1 MRHTTPP
8 CRVRGRITLVLAMM
22 EDVYTNSYYC
32 KVKDEYTTNHYRL
45 LDIPT
50 TSSSRMQ
57 DIYTTT
63 TLMLLLRRRY
73 REGMEVT
80 KELLLNREVEVT
92 QELTLNRKTDTL
104 KQLPLTME
112 MEVAINPSQYC
123 QSALPSTFST
133 SQYCQLV
140 LIKTSTQ
147 PAPRASY
154 QTPGTQAGHT
164 PACTAE
170 LLNVS

>member
-1 MRHTTPP
+1 MYQD
-8 CRVRGRITLVLAMM
+8 A
-22 EDVYTNSYYC
+22 TNYSRLRNG
-32 KVKDEYTTNHYRL
+32 YTTNHYRL

-57 DIYTTT
+57 DVYTPT
-63 TLMLLLRRRY
+63 TLMLLLLPHHRY

-92 QELTLNRKTDTL
+92 QELPLNRVTDIL
-104 KQLPLTME
+104 KQLPLNME

-133 SQYCQLV
+133 FQYCQLV

-154 QTPGTQAGHT
+154 QTPGTQAGRT

>member
-8 CRVRGRITLVLAMM
+8 CCLQGRITLVLAMM

-73 REGMEVT
+73 REEMEVT
-80 KELLLNREVEVT
+80 KELLPNMGMEIA
-92 QELTLNRKTDTL
+92 QELPFNR
-104 KQLPLTME
+104 
-112 MEVAINPSQYC
+112 
-123 QSALPSTFST
+123 
-133 SQYCQLV
+133 
-140 LIKTSTQ
+140 
-147 PAPRASY
+147 
-154 QTPGTQAGHT
+154 
-164 PACTAE
+164 
-170 LLNVS
+170 